1 MGTRKPYAE
10 LVKDTFTK
18 TLGERYNESLKS
30 EKIGYW
36 IFISIVISF
45 ILLGW
50 LYGKSW
56 IRIKEALKKSFSY

>member
-1 MGTRKPYAE
+1 MSTRKPYAE

-50 LYGKSW
+50 LYGKS
-56 IRIKEALKKSFSY
+56 